1 MVGLAKEFFNNIGP
15 EPTFVAL
22 ILLRRVFEASGRLP
36 QKVTENDLANIDAWL
51 PSRFDQQ
58 CAGFLPLSHNWF

>member
-1 MVGLAKEFFNNIGP
+1 MFFSNESLSLLCP